1 MPLPAVLL
9 VIFMGATPVK
19 AYEFDGSLSE
29 CDELAA
35 ELNKAPEK
43 PEGAKVACFVKPV
56 RA

>member
-1 MPLPAVLL
+1 MLPAVLL
-9 VIFMGATPVK
+9 VIFMGTTPVK

-43 PEGAKVACFVKPV
+43 PEGDKFACFVKPT